1 LKETKHIILT
11 FDHELFLGSRSGSVD
26 ACMIQPTSLLQE
38 IFDYFGVEKAVFFL
52 DTTYVSCLKRNF
64 NKQECQKD
72 YDLVKSNIHFLL
84 EKGHYVF
91 PHIHPHWLDA
101 QFVDRNWVLN
111 NLDKYTFNAC
121 SNEVRSQI
129 WKDSIQVLN
138 DFNVSSYHPIDSYRA
153 GGWSIQPF
161 KDFKPFF
168 EKYGILNDFTVLP
181 KSYFHSDAQSYD
193 FKSVSNH
200 SIYQFDNKVTKPVK
214 GGNFYEFPISSKKIN
229 SKNLFIEKLFKKYLW
244 KTNNRSIGDG
254 QAVVSKD
261 YNESASKNKIK
272 SEMISIELM
281 NIINLRDYKRH
292 LDENKFIHFV
302 SHPKMLSFHNLK
314 VFRKYLSY
322 AIKNYTINFDYNF
335 LKLNY

>member
-1 LKETKHIILT
+1 MKETKHIVLT

-26 ACMIQPTSLLQE
+26 TCMIQPTTLLQE
-38 IFDYFGVEKAVFFL
+38 IFDDFGIEKAVFFL

-64 NKQECQKD
+64 YKQECQKD
-72 YDLVKSNIHFLL
+72 YDLVKSNIQFLL

-101 QFVDRNWVLN
+101 QFVDGNWVLD

-121 SNEVRSQI
+121 SNELRSQI

-138 DFNVSSYHPIDSYRA
+138 DFNVSSYHSIDSFRA

-181 KSYFHSDAQSYD
+181 RSYFNSDAQNYD
-193 FKSVSNH
+193 FKSVLDN
-200 SIYQFDNKVTKPVK
+200 SIYQFDNEVTKPVE
-214 GGNFYEFPISSKKIN
+214 GGNFYEFPISTKKIN

-254 QAVVSKD
+254 QSVVSKN
-261 YNESASKNKIK
+261 YNQSLSKKTIK
-272 SEMISIELM
+272 SEMISIELL

-292 LDENKFIHFV
+292 LNENNFIHFV
-302 SHPKMLSFHNLK
+302 SHPKMLSLHNLK
-314 VFRKYLSY
+314 VFRKYLRY
-322 AIKNYTINFDYNF
+322 ATNKYNINFDF
-335 LKLNY
+335 KLLI